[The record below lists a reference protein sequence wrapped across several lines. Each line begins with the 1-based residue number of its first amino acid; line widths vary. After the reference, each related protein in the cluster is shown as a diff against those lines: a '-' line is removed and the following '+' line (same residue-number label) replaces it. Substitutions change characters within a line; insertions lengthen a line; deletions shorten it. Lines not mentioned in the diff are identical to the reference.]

1 MSSNPTAESGPDDRD
16 ADHLEPAEAGL
27 PADGDPDGDPE
38 NEDEPEELDPD
49 GQLAEILGAPDRDRC
64 PGARPVVS
72 VAEEDDSAFIAEVNA
87 RCVAAPTLRRRGHF
101 HGNWA
106 ELDDHMGFFPQD
118 PLPSMKERWEAARPI
133 VLHDALPDSVM
144 EIVRSHRRQ
153 EALSH
158 PGGLQAF
165 LTEKSATLEPEFAPL
180 PPAIATPNAAVPTGA
195 DERDIEK
202 CFLRWESRTSRDA
215 EPVDNLWLKTQR
227 LSTHADDQS
236 LRLAVAFGEEGA
248 EDASRDHHR
257 HRLVSQLAE
266 RLFPELI
273 PLHQDHELRGLI
285 GEWTRS
291 RPIFTQTIAYWNAP
305 NAGAL
310 FHHDAFDEPHS
321 GRQRGVLYAQL
332 TGATAWLA
340 LSISDLAERVLEFVD
355 LLEEGVFG
363 ELKDHLLGVDET
375 KQRFMKIFA
384 ERESLEAELALPG
397 CGRLAR
403 LVNQGPEFTALLA
416 DAGHGFVVSEG
427 DVIVLP
433 NHGYVSTCMHSVFCA
448 SEEPAFSFSMAIRD
462 SEHGSG
468 SKRGGKAAGR
478 RRTRGRGSRQG
489 PRGAGA
495 RGSSSRSSRPGSK
508 RKRR

>member
-1 MSSNPTAESGPDDRD
+1 MSRNPADESGGDEPDPMDQD
-16 ADHLEPAEAGL
+16 PNEAGGEL
-27 PADGDPDGDPE
+27 FDGPLDDPE
-38 NEDEPEELDPD
+38 VEELELDPD

-72 VAEEDDSAFIAEVNA
+72 VAEEDDAAFIAEVNA
-87 RCVAAPTLRRRGHF
+87 RCVAAPSLRRRGHF

-106 ELDDHMGFFPQD
+106 ELDDAVGFFPQD
-118 PLPSMKERWEAARPI
+118 PLPMLKERWDAARPI

-153 EALSH
+153 EALAQQ
-158 PGGLQAF
+158 GGLEAF
-165 LTEKSATLEPEFAPL
+165 LTEKSATLEPDFVSL
-180 PPAIATPNAAVPTGA
+180 PPVVANPNAAVSPPA

-202 CFLRWESRTSRDA
+202 CHLRWESRTSRDA
-215 EPVDNLWLKTQR
+215 KPVDNLWVKTQR
-227 LSTHADDQS
+227 LSTHAEDAS
-236 LRLAVAFGEEGA
+236 LRLRVSFGEEGA

-257 HRLVSQLAE
+257 HRLVSELAE

-273 PLHQDHELRGLI
+273 PLHQDHELRGLV

-291 RPIFTQTIAYWNAP
+291 RPVFTQTIAYWNAP
-305 NAGAL
+305 NGGAL
-310 FHHDAFDEPHS
+310 FHHDAFDEPLS

-332 TGATAWLA
+332 TGSTAWLA

-355 LLEEGVFG
+355 LLQEGVFG
-363 ELKDHLLGVDET
+363 ELEDHLLGVDEAQ
-375 KQRFMKIFA
+375 QRFMKIFRD
-384 ERESLEAELALPG
+384 RESLEAELALPG
-397 CGRLAR
+397 CGRLAP
-403 LVNQGPEFTALLA
+403 LVNQGPEFTSLLA
-416 DAGHGFVVSEG
+416 DAGHGFLVSEG
-427 DVIVLP
+427 DVIILP

-462 SEHGSG
+462 SEPGSG

-489 PRGAGA
+489 PRGSGA
-495 RGSSSRSSRPGSK
+495 RGAGARSSRPGSK